1 MTSAVPGMHLAG
13 CVSCHYELLPNKWEK
28 ECEKQMN
35 ILLSSFQE
43 NQDIWKKLNS

>member
-1 MTSAVPGMHLAG
+1 MTSAVLGMHLAH
-13 CVSCHYELLPNKWEK
+13 CVSSHHELLPNKWEK
-28 ECEKQMN
+28 GCEKQTN

>member
-1 MTSAVPGMHLAG
+1 MTSAVLRMHLAH
-13 CVSCHYELLPNKWEK
+13 CVSSHYELLPKK
-28 ECEKQMN
+28 SGKGCEKQMN

>member
-1 MTSAVPGMHLAG
+1 MTSAVPGMHLARS
-13 CVSCHYELLPNKWEK
+13 VSSHYELLPNKRGK
-28 ECEKQMN
+28 GCEKQMN